1 MKKYVLK
8 VKMNLIYNKILFK
21 NQMKITILYLMIKDS
36 LFLLIIM
43 EILYNQKQIM
53 KENQFLMKMDNYKMI
68 MYNFFKIFKIKLMI
82 MGILFWTQMDSL
94 YLLIKMEIN
103 LILFQILTENHNQ
116 VKMVL
121 LYQQIQ
127 KEIQFSLQLIKKLA
141 KINNNIINKI
151 NNNIINK
158 IINNLIK
165 IINNKIKII
174 NNIINNKYNNKLM
187 QDKMENLL

>member
-43 EILYNQKQIM
+43 EILYNQKQTM

-103 LILFQILTENHNQ
+103 LILHQILTENHNQ
-116 VKMVL
+116 VKMGL

-151 NNNIINK
+151 NNYIINR
-158 IINNLIK
+158 I
-165 IINNKIKII
+165 IKII
-174 NNIINNKYNNKLM
+174 NNII
-187 QDKMENLL
+187 

>member
-43 EILYNQKQIM
+43 EILYNQKQTM

-82 MGILFWTQMDSL
+82 MGILFWTQIDSL
-94 YLLIKMEIN
+94 YLLIKIEIN
-103 LILFQILTENHNQ
+103 LILHQILTENQNQ
-116 VKMVL
+116 VKMGL

-127 KEIQFSLQLIKKLA
+127 KEIQFSLYLIKKSA

-151 NNNIINK
+151 NNYIINR
-158 IINNLIK
+158 I
-165 IINNKIKII
+165 IKII
-174 NNIINNKYNNKLM
+174 NNII
-187 QDKMENLL
+187 

>member
-43 EILYNQKQIM
+43 EILYNQKQTM

-103 LILFQILTENHNQ
+103 LILHQILTENHNQ
-116 VKMVL
+116 VKMGL

-151 NNNIINK
+151 NNYIINR
-158 IINNLIK
+158 II
-165 IINNKIKII
+165 
-174 NNIINNKYNNKLM
+174 
-187 QDKMENLL
+187 

>member
-43 EILYNQKQIM
+43 EILYNQKQTM

-103 LILFQILTENHNQ
+103 LILHQILTENHNQ
-116 VKMVL
+116 VKMGL

-127 KEIQFSLQLIKKLA
+127 KEIQFSLQLIRKLA

-151 NNNIINK
+151 NNYIINR
-158 IINNLIK
+158 II
-165 IINNKIKII
+165 
-174 NNIINNKYNNKLM
+174 
-187 QDKMENLL
+187 